1 MERCRFSYRPSHQ
14 CARRDGRLILSGDE
28 TPCAAECRAQ
38 VADVT
43 ALAVEVDAA
52 LPVSW
57 LLANRSSWD
66 VAA

>member
-1 MERCRFSYRPSHQ
+1 MDRCRFRNLPGHLCQ
-14 CARRDGRLILSGDE
+14 RRDGRLIRPGDE
-28 TPCAAECRAQ
+28 TPCSAECRAQ

-57 LLANRSSWD
+57 LLANRSAWGE
-66 VAA
+66 AA